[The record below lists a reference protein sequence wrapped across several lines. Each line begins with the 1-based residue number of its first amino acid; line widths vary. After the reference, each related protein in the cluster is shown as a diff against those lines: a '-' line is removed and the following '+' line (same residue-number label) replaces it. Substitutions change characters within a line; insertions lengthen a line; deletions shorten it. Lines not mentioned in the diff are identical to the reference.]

1 MAVVRLDD
9 GKVNVISHR
18 VIELLHAALDRSLEE
33 ATAVAII
40 GREGKLS
47 AGFDLTEMTAGIER
61 TKALVG
67 AGGHLLMRIYGHPQP
82 VVLGVTGHAL
92 AAGALLALSCDVR
105 IGGDGPAKI
114 GLNETAIGMGLPH
127 YAVELAQ
134 ERLSTRAPPARR
146 GAGGDLRRRR
156 RGGGR
161 LPRPRRPGRR
171 RGAGDDRRGPPPGP
185 AAGSAYRHTKLAL
198 HQALIDRVEPNIDPD
213 MASLTAPGSPAAR
226 AHAPAVEHVRDQRA
240 EELGRLALA
249 APRRRHPRRSRAATP
264 AMPAA

>member
-1 MAVVRLDD
+1 MSDDATDPVTCMIEDGVAVLRLDD

-18 VIELLHAALDRSLEE
+18 VIELLHAGLDRSLEE

-61 TKALVG
+61 TQALVG
-67 AGGHLLMRIYGHPQP
+67 AGGHLLMRVFGHPQP

-127 YAVELAQ
+127 FAVQLAEARLRSEHLRRSAVQAEIYDAAGAVEAGYLDRVVPAADV
-134 ERLSTRAPPARR
+134 ERETIDEARR
-146 GAGGDLRRRR
+146 LGQ
-156 RGGGR
+156 
-161 LPRPRRPGRR
+161 LP
-171 RGAGDDRRGPPPGP
+171 
-185 AAGSAYRHTKLAL
+185 GSAYRHTKLAL
-198 HQALIDRVEPNIDPD
+198 NQALIDRVDPNIDAD
-213 MASLTAPGSPAAR
+213 MASLTAPN
-226 AHAPAVEHVRDQRA
+226 
-240 EELGRLALA
+240 
-249 APRRRHPRRSRAATP
+249 T
-264 AMPAA
+264 

>member
-1 MAVVRLDD
+1 MSDAADPVTCTIEDGVAVVRLDD
-9 GKVNVISHR
+9 GKVNVVSHR
-18 VIELLHAALDRSLEE
+18 VIELLHAALDQSLEE

-61 TKALVG
+61 TQALVG

-134 ERLSTRAPPARR
+134 ARLSTRAPATQRR
-146 GAGGDLRRRR
+146 AGGDLRRRPAR
-156 RGGGR
+156 W
-161 LPRPRRPGRR
+161 RP
-171 RGAGDDRRGPPPGP
+171 ATSTAWCP
-185 AAGSAYRHTKLAL
+185 AADVERATIEEARRLGQLPGSAYRHTKLAL
-198 HQALIDRVEPNIDPD
+198 HRALIDRVEPNIDAD
-213 MASLTAPGSPAAR
+213 MASLTAPN
-226 AHAPAVEHVRDQRA
+226 
-240 EELGRLALA
+240 
-249 APRRRHPRRSRAATP
+249 T
-264 AMPAA
+264 